1 MGVETM
7 IEAIE
12 AEAAAEAERL
22 LADADSRASAIVA
35 DARSALAARVASACE
50 RAEPGLRAEA
60 ARTVNSA
67 RLRLLERRAELAAAR
82 TGATFDAAAARL
94 AALGAGGDPARWSA
108 ALRALLSETLP
119 LVGAGAT
126 VACRAAD
133 AAVLRGLSVGGF
145 TVEVDDDLPP
155 GLLARSADGTVEV
168 DATVPVRL
176 GQART
181 QLAEPVAA
189 MLGLEA

>member
-22 LADADSRASAIVA
+22 LADADSRASAILA
-35 DARSALAARVASACE
+35 AARSALEARVATACE
-50 RAEPGLRAEA
+50 RVEPGLRAEA

-67 RLRLLERRAELAAAR
+67 RLRLLERRTELAAAR
-82 TGATFDAAAARL
+82 TGATFDAAGARL
-94 AALGAGGDPARWSA
+94 AELAAGGDPARWLA

-126 VACRAAD
+126 IACRAAD
-133 AAVLRGLSVGGF
+133 AAVLAGFSVGGF
-145 TVEVDDDLPP
+145 TVAVDDGLPP

-176 GQART
+176 DQARIH
-181 QLAEPVAA
+181 LAESVAA
-189 MLGLEA
+189 LLGLEA